1 MEQLHPEVF
10 RLLCA
15 VGWIDGELRPSE
27 AHLILEAAQSEGYD
41 AETMTMLQGCVDS
54 PVDFGE
60 VDQEALTPKDRLYV
74 YAVSSWIARTDGRV
88 SPDEQ
93 AALHAVA
100 TVIGVTGRG
109 RQAMDDV
116 VAELDATA
124 GTFDRKALRG
134 AIQGVMD
141 AS

>member
-1 MEQLHPEVF
+1 MEPLDPEVF

-27 AHLILEAAQSEGYD
+27 AHLILEAARAEGYD
-41 AETMTMLQGCVDS
+41 DETMAALQGCVDS

-60 VDQEALTPKDRLYV
+60 IDQERLTARDRLYV

-88 SPDEQ
+88 APDEQ

-100 TVIGVTGRG
+100 TLIGVTGRG
-109 RQAMDDV
+109 RRAMDEV
-116 VAELDATA
+116 VSGLDASA
-124 GTFDRKALRG
+124 GFDRDRLRA
-134 AIQGVMD
+134 AIDEVLS
-141 AS
+141 AT